1 MDEEKPSLEDLMHFG
16 KKGMRWGVRNASQNL
31 ARARTAKQIKL
42 HEDARDSKGLTGAI
56 AMLDKYTWGGGG
68 RFEGYHNTK
77 ISELKKSQD
86 RIDRGELVARTIIF
100 GPRYSKK

>member
-16 KKGMRWGVRNASQNL
+16 KKG
-31 ARARTAKQIKL
+31 
-42 HEDARDSKGLTGAI
+42 
-56 AMLDKYTWGGGG
+56 MLDKYTWGGGG